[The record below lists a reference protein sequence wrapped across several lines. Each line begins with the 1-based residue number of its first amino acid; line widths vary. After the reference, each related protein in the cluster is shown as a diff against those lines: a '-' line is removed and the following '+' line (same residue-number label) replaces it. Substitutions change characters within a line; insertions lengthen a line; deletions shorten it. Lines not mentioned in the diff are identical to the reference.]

1 MSILE
6 IKNLTVHFHTDQ
18 GVVEA
23 VDKVDLSIKKGETV
37 GLVGESGCGKTTMG
51 KTILRVLPE
60 GVGKVVEGSI
70 FFQGEDLLT
79 FSEKEINSKVRGIAI
94 TLIPQDPFSSFN
106 PVFTVGTQFKD
117 IIRYKVGME
126 RRNNGRERG
135 LLQRLIPRLG
145 RGAKSLITEMLKSVQ
160 ISSPEGQLH
169 KYPHEFSG
177 GQRQRIM
184 IAMALCPRPALII
197 ADEPTTALDATIG
210 AQILDLLR
218 DLTKQF
224 QTSALFITHDLG
236 VASDICDRIAVMYAG
251 QIMELAPVDSF
262 FKKPCHP
269 YTRALLD
276 SLPNPEGRIQTI
288 KGDIPNLINPPKG
301 CRFHPRC
308 SQAVSDCD
316 QRRPDV
322 VELFPDHIVRCFN
335 PRMGDSS

>member
-1 MSILE
+1 MNILE

-23 VDKVDLSIKKGETV
+23 VDRVDLSIKRGETV

-60 GVGKVVEGSI
+60 VAGKVAEGSI
-70 FFQGEDLLT
+70 FFQGEDLLGLD
-79 FSEKEINSKVRGIAI
+79 EKEMNSRVRGHAI
-94 TLIPQDPFSSFN
+94 TMIPQDPFSTFN

-117 IIRYKVGME
+117 IIRYKVGTE
-126 RRNNGRERG
+126 RRGNEGKEG
-135 LLQRLIPRLG
+135 FLQRLSLQSG
-145 RGAKSLITEMLKSVQ
+145 KWTKSLIKEMLKSVQ
-160 ISSPEGQLH
+160 IPSPEKQLH

-184 IAMALCPRPALII
+184 IAMALCPHPALII

-210 AQILDLLR
+210 IQILDLLR

-224 QTSALFITHDLG
+224 QTSVLFITHDLG
-236 VASDICDRIAVMYAG
+236 VANDICDRIVVMYAG
-251 QIMELAPVDSF
+251 QIMELALIDSF

-269 YTRALLD
+269 YTKALLD
-276 SLPNPEGRIQTI
+276 CLPNPERRIRTI
-288 KGDIPNLINPPKG
+288 KGEIPNLINPPKG

-308 SQAVSDCD
+308 PRAFSDCN

-322 VELFPDHIVRCFN
+322 AEIFPDHFVRCFN
-335 PRMGDSS
+335 PYLA